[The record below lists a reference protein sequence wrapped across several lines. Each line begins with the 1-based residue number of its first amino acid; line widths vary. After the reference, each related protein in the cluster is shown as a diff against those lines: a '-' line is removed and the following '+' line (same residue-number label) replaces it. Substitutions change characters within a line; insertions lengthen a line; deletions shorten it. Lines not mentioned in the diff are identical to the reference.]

1 MNDGYA
7 IAKVEGTEGKAH
19 LLTAAEVAA
28 WQHILNKRL
37 YRSLAGW
44 YGRETFRL
52 VKAGIITVPAGWNDV
67 FSDKQGYK

>member
-7 IAKVEGTEGKAH
+7 IAKVKDTEGKAE
-19 LLTAAEVAA
+19 LTAAEVAA

-52 VKAGIITVPAGWNDV
+52 VELGIITIPPGWNDV
-67 FSDKQGYK
+67 FPNKQGYS